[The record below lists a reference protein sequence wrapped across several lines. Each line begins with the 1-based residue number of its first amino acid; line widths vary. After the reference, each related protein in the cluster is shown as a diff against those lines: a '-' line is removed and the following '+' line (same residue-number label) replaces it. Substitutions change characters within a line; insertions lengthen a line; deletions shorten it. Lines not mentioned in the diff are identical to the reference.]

1 MKEKDINPVDPIML
15 LPVLLLP
22 ILLFFVMFWYNLANY
37 EAQIQQ
43 TEEYEVCYPD
53 THIGDGIK
61 GYTLPLPPTISYI
74 ELRVESL
81 RKKTEEIEVML
92 KEHMGNR

>member
-15 LPVLLLP
+15 LPLLLLP
-22 ILLFFVMFWYNLANY
+22 IVLFFVMFWYNLANY
-37 EAQIQQ
+37 DALIQQ
-43 TEEYEVCYPD
+43 TEEPVCYPD

-61 GYTLPLPPTISYI
+61 GYTLPLPPTISLI
-74 ELRVESL
+74 EIRVESL

-92 KEHMGNR
+92 KEHMSKR